1 MSVFQGFEKLIS
13 AENRPPENEHLLIM
27 NAFEWVPIVPTLDRF
42 YCKYK

>member
-13 AENRPPENEHLLIM
+13 AENGSPENEHPLIM
-27 NAFEWVPIVPTLDRF
+27 IAFEWVPIVPTLDWF